1 MATGSKSK
9 QCGRYVRYVQDTTF
23 IILQTRLG
31 YMAGGLVPDVLFTN
45 GD

>member
-23 IILQTRLG
+23 IILQTRRG
-31 YMAGGLVPDVLFTN
+31 YMTSGLVPDILFTD
-45 GD
+45 GG